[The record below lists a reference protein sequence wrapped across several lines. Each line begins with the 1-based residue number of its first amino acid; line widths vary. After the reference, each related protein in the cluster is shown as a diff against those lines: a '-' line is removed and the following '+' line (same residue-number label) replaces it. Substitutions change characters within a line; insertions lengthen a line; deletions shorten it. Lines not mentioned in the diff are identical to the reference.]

1 MQSLR
6 ELVLISLHGDLV
18 GSALTNMPGI
28 RPNGGREATVDIVVA
43 YIVCVQRIRH
53 MATGNALAIF
63 HSEAEPQTP
72 APLPNLLET
81 PAADDPVQTPGDR
94 RPGTSEGMQSLN
106 GELDALTVAVETLTL
121 WTIGLTMLIA
131 ALACATLLRLG

>member
-1 MQSLR
+1 M
-6 ELVLISLHGDLV
+6 DLV
-18 GSALTNMPGI
+18 GFSTGEHARNQA
-28 RPNGGREATVDIVVA
+28 RRREEATVDIVVA

-94 RPGTSEGMQSLN
+94 CPATSEGMQSLN
-106 GELDALTVAVETLTL
+106 GELGALTVAVETLTL
-121 WTIGLTMLIA
+121 WTIGLSMRIGA
-131 ALACATLLRLG
+131 RACATLLRLS